1 MDADQTPQQP
11 PQNQRPVMLIP
22 KSVFYIVGAI
32 VFGSFFL
39 TLFVRN
45 PYTQATEGEFYE
57 RGMLDKS
64 ALLWLAIFVG
74 IPASVYAYKTWL
86 APLLARKGR

>member
-1 MDADQTPQQP
+1 MSEQPNPQKEE

-32 VFGSFFL
+32 VFGSFIL

-45 PYTQATEGEFYE
+45 PYTQATQGEFYE
-57 RGMLDKS
+57 RGFIDSS
-64 ALLWLAIFVG
+64 ALLWLAIFIG
-74 IPASVYAYKTWL
+74 IPASVYIYKTWIE
-86 APLLARKGR
+86 PLFKRR